1 MLDTGTPGL
10 GCFEGLSQPQRR
22 AAGVGVIVSISIF
35 LFGSQWLR
43 FGAVPA
49 RAYLLLRGGLCKVF
63 AKLLKM
69 LLKCRS

>member
-35 LFGSQWLR
+35 LFGSQWLALQD
-43 FGAVPA
+43 GHE
-49 RAYLLLRGGLCKVF
+49 G
-63 AKLLKM
+63 
-69 LLKCRS
+69 